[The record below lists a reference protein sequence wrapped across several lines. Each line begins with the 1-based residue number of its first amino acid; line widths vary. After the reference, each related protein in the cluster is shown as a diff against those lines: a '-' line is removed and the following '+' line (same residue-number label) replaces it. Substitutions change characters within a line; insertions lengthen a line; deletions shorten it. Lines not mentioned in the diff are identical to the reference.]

1 MSKLPFKEFFKNK
14 TNKIQGYI
22 PGHLNSEV
30 HEVGMNGRGN
40 WQSWI
45 SLSLRPH
52 SERRKWKKKKKKSTV
67 WKVVEHRGLWKGY
80 KNKSREIEELFSVY
94 SGKVCPNDKL
104 SRGNSSTTER
114 LFP

>member
-14 TNKIQGYI
+14 TNNIQGYI

-52 SERRKWKKKKKKSTV
+52 SERRKWKKKKNLLCEKWLNIEGCERGIKI
-67 WKVVEHRGLWKGY
+67 KV
-80 KNKSREIEELFSVY
+80 
-94 SGKVCPNDKL
+94 
-104 SRGNSSTTER
+104 ER
-114 LFP
+114 